1 MSTLL
6 IYAHLAVVFL
16 VGTFFLNLGNVW
28 LKAFGVLNA
37 TFALI
42 YAYGYAVYNLWQVF
56 RG

>member
-16 VGTFFLNLGNVW
+16 VGTFFLNLDKVW

-37 TFALI
+37 TLALV
-42 YAYGYAVYNLWQVF
+42 YAYGYAVYNLWVMC
-56 RG
+56 R